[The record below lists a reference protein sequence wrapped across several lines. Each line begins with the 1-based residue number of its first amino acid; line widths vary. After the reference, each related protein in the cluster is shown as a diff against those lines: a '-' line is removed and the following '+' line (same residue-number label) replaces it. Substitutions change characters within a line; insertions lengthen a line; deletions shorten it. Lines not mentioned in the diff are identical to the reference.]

1 VKKWMVFGS
10 IVLVLAGG
18 VFLAVA
24 NLNSWLNDNREM
36 LAERAEAVVG
46 RKVSFSDVGVSLW
59 PTLAVRLSDLRV
71 GDDPAF
77 SDGNFIEA
85 EIVDI
90 GVKVLPL
97 LSGRVEVSRVVLRS
111 PQVTIIETA
120 KGRNMDSLGG
130 GAAAAEE
137 APASPAGAIV
147 IALIDLRDGRVLY
160 VDRTGKEPVQ
170 TAVEKLDFSAKDV
183 SPHEPFAFELS
194 AAILGSSDRNVW
206 VSGTVGPVDSTDPA
220 ASRLDLDVVLDPLTI
235 DDALKLA
242 IVTSA
247 LPADLKASGIVKIQI
262 HIEGTLEAADLEGKI
277 DARDAAIKLGDSFD
291 KARGVPLNFSFKG
304 KLEGENLHLPTADLV
319 LGDTQLRSDVRISDF
334 ANPKVT
340 FDTRTEVFDLTAVT
354 GGGDRGEQVIRD
366 VSIKGTLTLPD
377 AGLNLKAAIRSA
389 SGVMSGTAY
398 EQLVLDVAM
407 ANQRVTI
414 ETLSLRAFDGTLSVN
429 GTYDMRDADRPVF
442 DLHSK
447 LRGMRVESI
456 VASQRASA
464 SHFVQGNLDA
474 NLHAKGAGAGWEAIK
489 QSLTGTGNVV
499 IDDGRLKDINLGD
512 SVLQGITGVP
522 GMSAVLS
529 PALRQKYPQVFGAT
543 DTVFEKLDAKIDIRN
558 GWVNTRNLRL
568 ATQDYAIEGNGR
580 ISLDGKLDMTMVM
593 RFSESLSQDLIA
605 SVKQA
610 RYLRGRTGRIE
621 IPVRLTGTLPNVR
634 PIPDIAFI
642 AEAVSRELIGSLLE
656 KALVPKSQRRSAEQG
671 MSQAPDSV
679 TTPPA
684 VDPTE
689 ALIRRGLE
697 ELFGN

>member
-1 VKKWMVFGS
+1 MKKWMVFGS

-24 NLNSWLNDNREM
+24 NLNSWLNDNQEM

-85 EIVDI
+85 EIVDV

-120 KGRNMDSLGG
+120 KGRNIDSLGG
-130 GAAAAEE
+130 GGAPAEE
-137 APASPAGAIV
+137 PPASPAGAIV
-147 IALIDLRDGRVLY
+147 IALIDLRDGRVRY

-206 VSGTVGPVDSTDPA
+206 VSGTVGPIDSTDPA

-242 IVTSA
+242 IVASA

-277 DARDAAIKLGDSFD
+277 DARDAAIKLGDGFD
-291 KARGVPLNFSFKG
+291 KARGVPLDFAFKG
-304 KLEGENLHLPTADLV
+304 KLEGENLHLPTADLA
-319 LGDTQLRSDVRISDF
+319 LGDTQLRSDVRISNF

-340 FDTRTEVFDLTAVT
+340 FDTRTDVFDLAAIT

-429 GTYDMRDADRPVF
+429 GSYDMRDADRPVF

-456 VASQRASA
+456 VASQSASA
-464 SHFVQGNLDA
+464 SRFVQGNLDA

-489 QSLTGTGNVV
+489 QNLTGTGNV
-499 IDDGRLKDINLGD
+499 ILGDGRLKDINLGD

-522 GMSAVLS
+522 GMSAMFS
-529 PALRQKYPQVFGAT
+529 PALRQKYPQVFGAS

-558 GWVNTRNLRL
+558 GWANIRNLRL

-580 ISLDGKLDMTMVM
+580 ISLDGKLDITTIM

-634 PIPDIAFI
+634 PIPDVAFI
-642 AEAVSRELIGSLLE
+642 AGAVSRELIGGLLK
-656 KALVPKSQRRSAEQG
+656 KALVPNSQRSSAEQG
-671 MSQAPDSV
+671 MSQTPESV

-689 ALIRRGLE
+689 ELIRRGLE